1 MKPSSTNALLQTNV
15 GMNYKSVFICT
26 DSCCLMILYKIGTS
40 DSLVSRGIRHGALLG
55 ALAPNPQRS
64 RLTRSPQVS
73 QRPRSELV
81 LMSLVILALAVGAA
95 IVSIVALA

>member
-1 MKPSSTNALLQTNV
+1 MKPSSTNVLLQTNV

-26 DSCCLMILYKIGTS
+26 DSCCLMILYKIAT
-40 DSLVSRGIRHGALLG
+40 VSRGIRHGALLG